1 MKLLLWALKA
11 RLYCNNWKERGDR
24 HKNHNVC
31 VCVVCVLTWMLREY
45 DLKHAFQKKS
55 KGNYY
60 EIKIGDY
67 CSSHQRW
74 RAEEIQSIHITKM
87 NGG

>member
-11 RLYCNNWKERGDR
+11 RLYCNNWKEETGI
-24 HKNHNVC
+24 KIIMC
-31 VCVVCVLTWMLREY
+31 VCCVCVLTWMLREY
-45 DLKHAFQKKS
+45 DLKHAFKKKKS